1 MISKLSVSLTDKL
14 IARGNVSESEREL
27 YIDGFFMF
35 LSHLMYLV
43 LACVFGLVFGCF
55 LESIIFYIAF
65 QLIRRYAGGY
75 HADKEIKCEIFS
87 ALSVIASVAII
98 KLTKVYSFGSALL
111 GTALLCAVLIFVF
124 CPLDTPEKPLSKK
137 EFKYYRKVSL
147 TILLCILIA
156 IIVSFCFKL
165 NIVFAPCCVS
175 IILEGVLVGVGQI
188 KKLCTK
194 KRASSDI

>member
-27 YIDGFFMF
+27 YIYGFFMF

-124 CPLDTPEKPLSKK
+124 CPLDTPEKPLSDK
-137 EFKYYRKVSL
+137 EFKYFRKISW
-147 TILLCILIA
+147 TILLVIVTLIV
-156 IIVSFCFKL
+156 ISYISKWNF
-165 NIVFAPCCVS
+165 VFAPCCMSLVLES
-175 IILEGVLVGVGQI
+175 ILISAGKI
-188 KKLCTK
+188 KRLLDNKKTK
-194 KRASSDI
+194 I